1 MTHGFDPELAD
12 PARAGVFYVSLD
24 QLDLMSRH
32 AHAAHLEVRR
42 VDLSGIGDRAT
53 LLLRIAVSV
62 DAPVAASRSW
72 DALSEALRDLHWLRA
87 SGYVLLFDGA
97 GEMHDTDEQ
106 DFDALIGILD
116 HAQAGWRAR
125 GVPFWA
131 FLALRDADFEAM
143 KRAPAM

>member
-1 MTHGFDPELAD
+1 MQGFDPELAY
-12 PARAGVFYVSLD
+12 PAHAGVFYVALD
-24 QLDLMSRH
+24 ELDLMSRH
-32 AHAAHLEVRR
+32 AHAAQLEVRR

-62 DAPVAASRSW
+62 DAPVAAGRSW
-72 DALSEALRDLHWLRA
+72 DALSEALRDLHWLGAR
-87 SGYVLLFDGA
+87 GYVLLFDGA

-106 DFDALIGILD
+106 DFDALIGMLD
-116 HAQAGWRAR
+116 QVQAAWLAR

-143 KRAPAM
+143 RRAPAL